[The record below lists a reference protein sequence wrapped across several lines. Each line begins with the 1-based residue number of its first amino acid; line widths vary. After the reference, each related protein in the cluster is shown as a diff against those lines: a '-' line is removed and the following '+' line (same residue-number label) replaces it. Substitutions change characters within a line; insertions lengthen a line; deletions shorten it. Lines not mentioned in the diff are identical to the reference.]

1 MPMMKKFKLKS
12 ELGFHVNN
20 ASSWVN
26 KVNLKLKNGS
36 KVVDAFYEKAKGNEV
51 VILNEFDFLT
61 SPNIEITMFDAEVRS
76 DLGYGEYGLNR
87 IEIIEA

>member
-1 MPMMKKFKLKS
+1 MPMIKKFKLNS
-12 ELGFHVNN
+12 ELGFSANN
-20 ASSWVN
+20 ASSWDN

-36 KVVDAFYEKAKGNEV
+36 KVVDAVYEKAKGNEV

-76 DLGYGEYGLNR
+76 DLVYGEYGLNR

>member
-1 MPMMKKFKLKS
+1 M
-12 ELGFHVNN
+12 
-20 ASSWVN
+20 
-26 KVNLKLKNGS
+26 
-36 KVVDAFYEKAKGNEV
+36 DAVYEKAKGNEV

-76 DLGYGEYGLNR
+76 ELGYGEYGLNR

>member
-1 MPMMKKFKLKS
+1 MTGSGASVVLLLAVISSKLRKRMYTC
-12 ELGFHVNN
+12 
-20 ASSWVN
+20 
-26 KVNLKLKNGS
+26 KR
-36 KVVDAFYEKAKGNEV
+36 
-51 VILNEFDFLT
+51 NEFDILT